1 LGYTRLEQYLID
13 AQRHSGTIKP
23 MTIETGVIRL
33 AEKHLR
39 RDVIMGRLV
48 EKHGPCTLGSKKRDP
63 FHTLCVSIIS
73 QQLSSKAADTIA
85 SRVEELIGS
94 KGRMMHAH
102 FKKITLEQ
110 LRSCGLSNS
119 KAKWITA
126 IADAV
131 RTGELS
137 FAKIAKMPDSEAIKT
152 LDALPGIGQWTA
164 EMFLIFA
171 LDRLDVFSMG
181 DVGLRRAI
189 NKLYNDGRR
198 LTDRRTEELVERWS
212 PYRSVACWYLW
223 RSGDA
228 A

>member
-1 LGYTRLEQYLID
+1 MTID
-13 AQRHSGTIKP
+13 A
-23 MTIETGVIRL
+23 GVIRL

-48 EKHGPCTLGSKKRDP
+48 DRHGPCTLGAKKRDP

-73 QQLSSKAADTIA
+73 QQLSSKAAETIA
-85 SRVEELIGS
+85 SRVEALIGS
-94 KGRMMHAH
+94 KGRMTHAH
-102 FKKITLEQ
+102 FKKVTHDE
-110 LRSCGLSNS
+110 LRTCGLSNS
-119 KAKWITA
+119 KAKWLAA
-126 IADAV
+126 IADAA
-131 RTGELS
+131 RSGDLS
-137 FAKIAKMPDSEAIKT
+137 FPKIAKMTDREAIAT

-189 NKLYNDGRR
+189 NKLYNDGRK
-198 LTDRRTEELVERWS
+198 LSDRRTEELVERWS

-228 A
+228 PG